1 MNLHRFT
8 DGVQIGNNNNKRKT
22 STSPD
27 HCAKQ
32 PRCTTTAPAPNLPAD
47 NPTAAQGNINNAT
60 QHIFY
65 YLLYTFVCGMH
76 KAVVIHIKIL
86 LFILTFN
93 SLVST
98 Y

>member
-32 PRCTTTAPAPNLPAD
+32 PRCSTTPSPNQAAD
-47 NPTAAQGNINNAT
+47 NPAAARGNITLHSMRFAICYIAFRVQT
-60 QHIFY
+60 VIQILQSAIFVTFKLLAY
-65 YLLYTFVCGMH
+65 Y
-76 KAVVIHIKIL
+76 
-86 LFILTFN
+86 
-93 SLVST
+93 
-98 Y
+98 